1 MSTLAGEFW
10 VCGDCRS
17 INNAGARQ
25 CYNCRTPRDRAAV
38 DPSQIDPSTH
48 GRLREIELPEF
59 RSSRWAAMLA
69 SILILAV
76 AVLQVVQ
83 FNVSAALINQILGG
97 TEGTLEQFIYV
108 GSVGIVAFGV
118 ALLALIA
125 WALWLS
131 RTVTSMPALG
141 LGYPAANGMMAF
153 VENFIPILN
162 LYRVPAIVRDVVRRL
177 EPKAGGDETMTRG
190 EALVFAAW
198 ISIFGGY
205 LVPRVLGFLTSDV
218 GTLVTISGIGTGL
231 VVVGAIFLVALIWW
245 IEGRILRRRETQL
258 AEGAGVAVA
267 ETLGGSSTPAAPD
280 IVQTRSAFAAA
291 AADAAPSLAPS
302 GTASS
307 FRLPGGDLPAA
318 EPPTPVEEPAPEP
331 VRVPDPEPVRAPEAP
346 VVAEPPMVSNS
357 QESVVASE
365 PVTAMEPETV
375 IGSAPVVASES
386 VVIPVPDVAPEPV
399 VVPEPVVAPEP
410 VIAAEPVVPTEPI
423 AAAEPPAPTPEVQ
436 LAAEPPLAAPAHT
449 GPPNLKIRVTTRGMM
464 TAEMDGELEH
474 VMLDDLG
481 AYAEALSG
489 VGGTATIVVPSDEG
503 MPGLIAKRA
512 QRILEDAGV
521 QVTIA

>member
-38 DPSQIDPSTH
+38 DPSEIDPSTH

-59 RSSRWAAMLA
+59 RASRWAAMLA
-69 SILILAV
+69 TVLILAV

-83 FNVSAALINQILGG
+83 FNVSAALIDQILGG
-97 TEGTLEQFIYV
+97 TAGTLEQLVYV
-108 GSVGIVAFGV
+108 GSVGILAFGV

-153 VENFIPILN
+153 IENFIPILN

-177 EPKAGGDETMTRG
+177 EPKTGGDETMTRG

-198 ISIFGGY
+198 ISIFAGY
-205 LVPRVLGFLTSDV
+205 LIPRVLSFFTSDLR
-218 GTLVTISGIGTGL
+218 TLVTISGIGTGL
-231 VVVGAIFLVALIWW
+231 VVVGAIFLVVLIWW

-258 AEGAGVAVA
+258 AEGPGAAVEAA
-267 ETLGGSSTPAAPD
+267 EASPTDEPATPPLRD
-280 IVQTRSAFAAA
+280 VVQTRSAFAATTTA
-291 AADAAPSLAPS
+291 AATVAPSE
-302 GTASS
+302 TSS
-307 FRLPGGDLPAA
+307 FRLPGGAAPAA
-318 EPPTPVEEPAPEP
+318 EPSPPLPPVEEPRAEPERETAPETTLIAEPIAEPAP
-331 VRVPDPEPVRAPEAP
+331 VDVPAHVVDPEPVP
-346 VVAEPPMVSNS
+346 
-357 QESVVASE
+357 
-365 PVTAMEPETV
+365 
-375 IGSAPVVASES
+375 
-386 VVIPVPDVAPEPV
+386 
-399 VVPEPVVAPEP
+399 APEP
-410 VIAAEPVVPTEPI
+410 VIAAELVT
-423 AAAEPPAPTPEVQ
+423 AAAPEQEPAAPVPEPATPVP
-436 LAAEPPLAAPAHT
+436 EPATPVPEPAAPAPV
-449 GPPNLKIRVTTRGMM
+449 GPPNLMIRVSSRGMM

-481 AYAEALSG
+481 SYAEALSH
-489 VGGTATIVVPSDEG
+489 VGGTATIVVPSDDG
-503 MPGLIAKRA
+503 MPGLISKRA
-512 QRILEDAGV
+512 KRILEDAGV

>member
-69 SILILAV
+69 TVLILAV
-76 AVLQVVQ
+76 AILQVVQ
-83 FNVSAALINQILGG
+83 FNLAAALIDQILGG
-97 TEGTLEQFIYV
+97 TEATVEQFVYV
-108 GSVGIVAFGV
+108 GSVGILGFGV

-177 EPKAGGDETMTRG
+177 EPKTGGDETMTRG

-198 ISIFGGY
+198 ISIIGGY
-205 LVPRVLGFLTSDV
+205 LVPRVLGFFTSDV
-218 GTLVTISGIGTGL
+218 RTLITISGIGTGL
-231 VVVGAIFLVALIWW
+231 VVVGAIFLVVLIWW

-258 AEGAGVAVA
+258 AEGGGTAAA
-267 ETLGGSSTPAAPD
+267 EATAAATPTPAAPTAPD
-280 IVQTRSAFAAA
+280 VVQTRSAFAATATVAPTEPATLA
-291 AADAAPSLAPS
+291 AA
-302 GTASS
+302 ASS
-307 FRLPGGDLPAA
+307 FRLPGAGSPPPEVPLAPVT
-318 EPPTPVEEPAPEP
+318 EPTPEPQPEP
-331 VRVPDPEPVRAPEAP
+331 V
-346 VVAEPPMVSNS
+346 AEPSMP
-357 QESVVASE
+357 
-365 PVTAMEPETV
+365 PE
-375 IGSAPVVASES
+375 PVVASTAPDPIAVPEPATALEL
-386 VVIPVPDVAPEPV
+386 VVPKPVVVQQPEIAQPPADAPEPV
-399 VVPEPVVAPEP
+399 VAEAPAQPQPEPAATPAPIAGPIPAEP
-410 VIAAEPVVPTEPI
+410 IPAEPVPADPVPAVP
-423 AAAEPPAPTPEVQ
+423 AAA
-436 LAAEPPLAAPAHT
+436 
-449 GPPNLKIRVTTRGMM
+449 GPPNLTIRISTRGMM

-481 AYAEALSG
+481 PYAEALSH

-503 MPGLIAKRA
+503 MPGLISKRA

-521 QVTIA
+521 QVTIP

>member
-38 DPSQIDPSTH
+38 DPSEIDPSTH

-59 RSSRWAAMLA
+59 RASRWAAMLA
-69 SILILAV
+69 TVLILAV

-83 FNVSAALINQILGG
+83 FNVSAALIDQILGG
-97 TEGTLEQFIYV
+97 TAGTLEQLVYV
-108 GSVGIVAFGV
+108 GSVGILAFGV

-153 VENFIPILN
+153 IENFIPILN

-177 EPKAGGDETMTRG
+177 EPKTGGDETMTRG

-198 ISIFGGY
+198 ISIFAGY
-205 LVPRVLGFLTSDV
+205 LIPRVLSFFTSDLR
-218 GTLVTISGIGTGL
+218 TLVTISGIGTGL
-231 VVVGAIFLVALIWW
+231 VVVGAIFLVVLIWW

-258 AEGAGVAVA
+258 AEGPGAAVEAA
-267 ETLGGSSTPAAPD
+267 EASPTDEPATPPLRD
-280 IVQTRSAFAAA
+280 VVETRSAFAATTTA
-291 AADAAPSLAPS
+291 AATVAPSE
-302 GTASS
+302 TSS
-307 FRLPGGDLPAA
+307 FRLPGGAAPAA
-318 EPPTPVEEPAPEP
+318 EPPPPLPPVEEPRAEPERETAPETTLIAEPIAERAP
-331 VRVPDPEPVRAPEAP
+331 VDVPALVVDPEPVP
-346 VVAEPPMVSNS
+346 
-357 QESVVASE
+357 
-365 PVTAMEPETV
+365 
-375 IGSAPVVASES
+375 
-386 VVIPVPDVAPEPV
+386 
-399 VVPEPVVAPEP
+399 APEP
-410 VIAAEPVVPTEPI
+410 VIAAELVT
-423 AAAEPPAPTPEVQ
+423 AAAPEQEP
-436 LAAEPPLAAPAHT
+436 AAPAPEPAT
-449 GPPNLKIRVTTRGMM
+449 PVPEPATPVPEPAAPAPVGPPNLMIRVSSRGMM

-481 AYAEALSG
+481 SYAEALSH
-489 VGGTATIVVPSDEG
+489 VGGTATIVVPSDDG
-503 MPGLIAKRA
+503 MPGLISKRA
-512 QRILEDAGV
+512 KRILEDAGV

>member
-38 DPSQIDPSTH
+38 DPSEIDPSTH

-69 SILILAV
+69 TVLILAV
-76 AVLQVVQ
+76 AVMQVIQ
-83 FNVSAALINQILGG
+83 FNLSAALINQILGG
-97 TEGTLEQFIYV
+97 TEGTVEQLIYV
-108 GSVGIVAFGV
+108 GSVGILAFGI
-118 ALLALIA
+118 ALLALIT

-177 EPKAGGDETMTRG
+177 EPKTGGDETMTRG

-205 LVPRVLGFLTSDV
+205 LAPRVLGFFTSDV
-218 GTLVTISGIGTGL
+218 RTLVTISGIGTGL
-231 VVVGAIFLVALIWW
+231 VVVGAIFLVVLIWW

-258 AEGAGVAVA
+258 AEAAGAAPA
-267 ETLGGSSTPAAPD
+267 EPTPASDAEAPALPD
-280 IVQTRSAFAAA
+280 VVLTRSAFAA
-291 AADAAPSLAPS
+291 
-302 GTASS
+302 TASAPPSETTS
-307 FRLPGGDLPAA
+307 FRLPGGDAPSTEPSPATQQPGREPEPQIAAAAPVPAEAITSAVPEPIVVPEPATALEPVVAA
-318 EPPTPVEEPAPEP
+318 EPIT
-331 VRVPDPEPVRAPEAP
+331 
-346 VVAEPPMVSNS
+346 
-357 QESVVASE
+357 
-365 PVTAMEPETV
+365 
-375 IGSAPVVASES
+375 
-386 VVIPVPDVAPEPV
+386 APEPV
-399 VVPEPVVAPEP
+399 VVPEPAVVAEPVPQAEAIAEEPPAHAEPEPEP
-410 VIAAEPVVPTEPI
+410 VAR
-423 AAAEPPAPTPEVQ
+423 PAPATP
-436 LAAEPPLAAPAHT
+436 APA
-449 GPPNLKIRVTTRGMM
+449 GPPNLMIRISTRGMM
-464 TAEMDGELEH
+464 TAELDGEVEH
-474 VMLDDLG
+474 VMLDDLEP
-481 AYAEALSG
+481 YAEALSH
-489 VGGTATIVVPSDEG
+489 VGGTATILVPSDDG

-512 QRILEDAGV
+512 KRILEDAGV
-521 QVTIA
+521 QVTIS

>member
-38 DPSQIDPSTH
+38 DPSEIDPSTH

-69 SILILAV
+69 SVLILAV

-83 FNVSAALINQILGG
+83 FNLSAALVNQILGG
-97 TEGTLEQFIYV
+97 RDATLEQLIYV
-108 GSVGIVAFGV
+108 GSVGILGFGI
-118 ALLALIA
+118 ALLALIT

-177 EPKAGGDETMTRG
+177 EPKTGGDETMTRG

-205 LVPRVLGFLTSDV
+205 LVPRILGFFTSDV
-218 GTLVTISGIGTGL
+218 RTLVTISGIGTGL
-231 VVVGAIFLVALIWW
+231 VVVGAIFLVVLIWW
-245 IEGRILRRRETQL
+245 VEGRVLRRRETQV
-258 AEGAGVAVA
+258 AEGTGVAVA
-267 ETLGGSSTPAAPD
+267 EATTTGESATAATPATPPTPD

-291 AADAAPSLAPS
+291 AISTAAATGATSE
-302 GTASS
+302 TSS
-307 FRLPGGDLPAA
+307 FRLPGGAAPPAEA
-318 EPPTPVEEPAPEP
+318 PPLVEEPRPDLESEPQAASEATLTTEPTDAPYAEQSIAGPEPMLEPEP
-331 VRVPDPEPVRAPEAP
+331 VPPVE
-346 VVAEPPMVSNS
+346 
-357 QESVVASE
+357 
-365 PVTAMEPETV
+365 
-375 IGSAPVVASES
+375 
-386 VVIPVPDVAPEPV
+386 PDVAPQPV
-399 VVPEPVVAPEP
+399 LAPEP
-410 VIAAEPVVPTEPI
+410 AASAPEPAVSVPESTPVAGSSAVTEPS
-423 AAAEPPAPTPEVQ
+423 P
-436 LAAEPPLAAPAHT
+436 AAPAPAPAPV
-449 GPPNLKIRVTTRGMM
+449 GPPNLMIRVTSRGMM

-481 AYAEALSG
+481 SYAEALSH

-521 QVTIA
+521 PVTIA

>member
-38 DPSQIDPSTH
+38 DPSEIDPSTH

-69 SILILAV
+69 TVLILAV
-76 AVLQVVQ
+76 AVLQIVQ
-83 FNVSAALINQILGG
+83 FNVSAALIDQILRG
-97 TEGTLEQFIYV
+97 TAGTLEQLVYV
-108 GSVGIVAFGV
+108 GSVGILAFGV

-153 VENFIPILN
+153 IENFIPILN

-177 EPKAGGDETMTRG
+177 EPKTGGDETMTRG

-198 ISIFGGY
+198 ISIFAGY
-205 LVPRVLGFLTSDV
+205 LIPRVLSFLTSDLR
-218 GTLVTISGIGTGL
+218 TLVTISGIGTGL
-231 VVVGAIFLVALIWW
+231 VVVGAIFLVVLIWW

-258 AEGAGVAVA
+258 AEGPGAAVA
-267 ETLGGSSTPAAPD
+267 GSAPTDEPATPPLRD
-280 IVQTRSAFAAA
+280 VVQTRSAFAATA
-291 AADAAPSLAPS
+291 TSTPPTTAAPSE
-302 GTASS
+302 TSS
-307 FRLPGGDLPAA
+307 FRLPGGAAPSA
-318 EPPTPVEEPAPEP
+318 EPPQPPVPPVEEPRPESEPEAAPETTLIAAP
-331 VRVPDPEPVRAPEAP
+331 VDVPAP
-346 VVAEPPMVSNS
+346 VV
-357 QESVVASE
+357 
-365 PVTAMEPETV
+365 
-375 IGSAPVVASES
+375 
-386 VVIPVPDVAPEPV
+386 D
-399 VVPEPVVAPEP
+399 PEP
-410 VIAAEPVVPTEPI
+410 VIAAEPVATAAPEPVVPAPEPAVPAPEPAAREPEPAVPAPDPAPVAEPSAVTEPS
-423 AAAEPPAPTPEVQ
+423 P
-436 LAAEPPLAAPAHT
+436 AAPAPASV
-449 GPPNLKIRVTTRGMM
+449 GPPNLMIRVSSRGMM

-481 AYAEALSG
+481 SYAEALSH
-489 VGGTATIVVPSDEG
+489 VGGTATIVVPSDDG
-503 MPGLIAKRA
+503 MPGLISKRA
-512 QRILEDAGV
+512 KRILEDAGV

>member
-38 DPSQIDPSTH
+38 DPSEIDPSTH

-59 RSSRWAAMLA
+59 RASRWAAMLA
-69 SILILAV
+69 TVLILAV

-83 FNVSAALINQILGG
+83 FNVSAALIDQILGG
-97 TEGTLEQFIYV
+97 TAGTLEQLVYV
-108 GSVGIVAFGV
+108 GSVGILAFGV

-153 VENFIPILN
+153 IENFIPILN

-177 EPKAGGDETMTRG
+177 EPKTGGDETMTRG

-198 ISIFGGY
+198 ISIFAGY
-205 LVPRVLGFLTSDV
+205 LIPRVLSFFTSDLR
-218 GTLVTISGIGTGL
+218 TLVTISGIGTGL
-231 VVVGAIFLVALIWW
+231 VVVGAIFLVVLIWW
-245 IEGRILRRRETQL
+245 IEGRILRRRETHL
-258 AEGAGVAVA
+258 AEGPGAAVKAA
-267 ETLGGSSTPAAPD
+267 EASPTDEPATPPLRD
-280 IVQTRSAFAAA
+280 VVQTRSAFAATTTA
-291 AADAAPSLAPS
+291 AATVAPSE
-302 GTASS
+302 TSS
-307 FRLPGGDLPAA
+307 FRLPGGAAPAA
-318 EPPTPVEEPAPEP
+318 EPPPPLPPVEEPRAEPERETAPEATLIAEP
-331 VRVPDPEPVRAPEAP
+331 IAEPAPADVPALVVDPEPVP
-346 VVAEPPMVSNS
+346 
-357 QESVVASE
+357 
-365 PVTAMEPETV
+365 
-375 IGSAPVVASES
+375 
-386 VVIPVPDVAPEPV
+386 
-399 VVPEPVVAPEP
+399 APEP
-410 VIAAEPVVPTEPI
+410 VIAAEPV
-423 AAAEPPAPTPEVQ
+423 AAAAPEQEP
-436 LAAEPPLAAPAHT
+436 AAPAPEPAT
-449 GPPNLKIRVTTRGMM
+449 PVPEPAAPVPEPAAPAPVGPPNLMIRVSSRGMM

-481 AYAEALSG
+481 SYAEALSH
-489 VGGTATIVVPSDEG
+489 VGGTATIVVPSDDG
-503 MPGLIAKRA
+503 MPGLISKRA
-512 QRILEDAGV
+512 KRILEDAGV

>member
-38 DPSQIDPSTH
+38 DPSEIDPSTH

-59 RSSRWAAMLA
+59 HASRWAAMLA
-69 SILILAV
+69 TVLILAV

-83 FNVSAALINQILGG
+83 FNLSAALINQILAG
-97 TEGTLEQFIYV
+97 TEGTLEQLIYV
-108 GSVGIVAFGV
+108 GSVGILGFGV
-118 ALLALIA
+118 ALLALIT

-162 LYRVPAIVRDVVRRL
+162 LSRVPAIVRDVVRRL
-177 EPKAGGDETMTRG
+177 EPKTGGDETMTRG

-205 LVPRVLGFLTSDV
+205 LVPRILGIFTSDAR
-218 GTLVTISGIGTGL
+218 TLVTISGIGTGL
-231 VVVGAIFLVALIWW
+231 VVVGAIFLVVLIWW
-245 IEGRILRRRETQL
+245 IEGRILRRREAQL
-258 AEGAGVAVA
+258 AEGAGTGVAVA
-267 ETLGGSSTPAAPD
+267 DAAAPVESAAPAMPD
-280 IVQTRSAFAAA
+280 IVLTRSAFAATA
-291 AADAAPSLAPS
+291 TATASAVPSS
-302 GTASS
+302 TSS
-307 FRLPGGDLPAA
+307 FRLPGADVPAA
-318 EPPTPVEEPAPEP
+318 EPPAPVEEPEPGPEP
-331 VRVPDPEPVRAPEAP
+331 DPGSI
-346 VVAEPPMVSNS
+346 VVAEP
-357 QESVVASE
+357 VVPE
-365 PVTAMEPETV
+365 PVAVPEPV
-375 IGSAPVVASES
+375 IPPEPVAEQEPVV
-386 VVIPVPDVAPEPV
+386 VPDPIIAPEPV
-399 VVPEPVVAPEP
+399 VVPDPIIAPEP
-410 VIAAEPVVPTEPI
+410 VAALESVAAAAPIATEP
-423 AAAEPPAPTPEVQ
+423 PT
-436 LAAEPPLAAPAHT
+436 AAPAPAPEQGRAPDPMPAAPA
-449 GPPNLKIRVTTRGMM
+449 GPPNLMIRVTTRGMM
-464 TAEMDGELEH
+464 TAELDGELEH

-481 AYAEALSG
+481 PYAEALSH
-489 VGGTATIVVPSDEG
+489 VGGSATIVVPSDDG

-512 QRILEDAGV
+512 KRILEDAGV